1 MLSARECC
9 SWLQFGDVVHVKLE
23 MAVTRN
29 RRWSNRQAIGV
40 DGAHEMPCAGPLDH
54 LGNVSQ
60 GADVD
65 VFSLL

>member
-1 MLSARECC
+1 MLSAREYC
-9 SWLQFGDVVHVKLE
+9 SRLRFGDVVHVKLE

-29 RRWSNRQAIGV
+29 RRWSNRQEIGV
-40 DGAHEMPCAGPLDH
+40 DGAHEMPCARPLDH